1 MQCTN
6 CGTQNEA
13 NYRFC
18 MKCGSP
24 LTIQTQEASPNL
36 RETPSN
42 TVPLTSLQPPGQM
55 QAAPPH
61 SPYPPASPQAYSPA
75 TPRPITFQP
84 PNHAY
89 GSQQT
94 SVLNIWGP
102 FAGFGTRR
110 QHMGWLMDN
119 RGEHTA
125 ALIQKV
131 GHKFNER
138 RIPEATLEQKV
149 LTGRGLIVENRPYF
163 MLQRGLA
170 TVGLYI
176 AQFGR
181 DLYVSLASYLKPP
194 VSGFRVFL
202 FVLSLLFGLF
212 MTLGYPV
219 TLAGL
224 GSSLS
229 NSVSL
234 FGGGPSEGDIALAI
248 AMVCVVG
255 PLGAVNNFL
264 LFIFFC
270 YSIYKWFT
278 EKDILRGLRVSPNEF
293 NEDDLMAMEKAVEQ
307 TVRMSLDEIGLD
319 PAELKPALNAESRR
333 LI

>member
-18 MKCGSP
+18 MRCGSP
-24 LTIQTQEASPNL
+24 LTIAQTQETPPNL
-36 RETPSN
+36 REAPPN
-42 TVPLTSLQPPGQM
+42 TVPLPPPQPPGQM
-55 QAAPPH
+55 QAAPPY
-61 SPYPPASPQAYSPA
+61 SPYPSASPQSYPPA
-75 TPRPITFQP
+75 QPPRPNQLQS
-84 PNHAY
+84 PNYAY

-94 SVLNIWGP
+94 SVINIWGP
-102 FAGFGTRR
+102 FAGYGTRR

-131 GHKFNER
+131 GYKFNER
-138 RIPEATLEQKV
+138 RIPEATLEQKL

-163 MLQRGLA
+163 LLQRGLA

-212 MTLGYPV
+212 MTVGYPV

-224 GSSLS
+224 SDTFSYYGL
-229 NSVSL
+229 
-234 FGGGPSEGDIALAI
+234 SEGNIALVI
-248 AMVCVVG
+248 GMVCVVG

-278 EKDILRGLRVSPNEF
+278 EKDILCGLRVSPNEF

-307 TVRMSLDEIGLD
+307 TVRLALDEIGLD
-319 PAELKPALNAESRR
+319 SADLKPVLSAESRR